1 MSGVE
6 RLTPS
11 AARTRQSWET
21 LATPSPA
28 ASGSGA
34 KGKALED
41 DMVAATEKILKVC
54 KMMSAKSSWEC
65 RSMLSDSASTV
76 THSRRERV
84 RRAL

>member
-28 ASGSGA
+28 ASGTGP
-34 KGKALED
+34 KGKAKGQAQGLGGRQLYAQSLFD
-41 DMVAATEKILKVC
+41 VV
-54 KMMSAKSSWEC
+54 
-65 RSMLSDSASTV
+65 V
-76 THSRRERV
+76 TD
-84 RRAL
+84 